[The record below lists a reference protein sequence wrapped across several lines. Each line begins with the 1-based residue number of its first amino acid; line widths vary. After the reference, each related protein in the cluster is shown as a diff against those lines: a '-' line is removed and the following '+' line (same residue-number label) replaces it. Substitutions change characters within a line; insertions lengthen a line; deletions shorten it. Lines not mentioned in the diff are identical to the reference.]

1 MSHQVTAGE
10 WATPVVLQP
19 WAFEPW
25 VAVPVGLAAAI
36 YVCGWLRL
44 RRRAPQRIGAGRLA
58 SFMGGLAAILVAL
71 ESPLHPLAE
80 RLLQAHMVQHLLL
93 LMVAPP
99 LIWLGTPLLPLFR
112 GLPGRTP
119 RVWAGRL
126 LARPALVRLGQA
138 ASHPVV
144 AWVAFVGSTWAW
156 HTPGLY
162 ERALAAESWHYAQH
176 ACFLATGLAFWWPVV
191 RPWPSRVA
199 APRWAIVLY
208 LVLADLQN
216 TVLSAWLVFA
226 ERVLYPSYAANPR
239 PWGISGLDDQAAAGA
254 IMWVPGSIAFL
265 LPAAWI
271 VGRMLSP
278 QAGSAVRSG
287 LLPGGPV
294 QSPGVQDCGLQR
306 RHHDPLVT
314 PVE

>member
-1 MSHQVTAGE
+1 
-10 WATPVVLQP
+10 
-19 WAFEPW
+19 
-25 VAVPVGLAAAI
+25 
-36 YVCGWLRL
+36 
-44 RRRAPQRIGAGRLA
+44 
-58 SFMGGLAAILVAL
+58 MGGLAAILVAL

-99 LIWLGTPLLPLFR
+99 LIWLGTPLLPLLR
-112 GLPGRTP
+112 GLPGRTL

-126 LARPALVRLGQA
+126 LARPALVRLGRGLA
-138 ASHPVV
+138 HPVA
-144 AWVAFVGSTWAW
+144 AWMAFVGSTWAW

-176 ACFLATGLAFWWPVV
+176 VCFLATGLAFWWPVV

-216 TVLSAWLVFA
+216 TVLAAWLVFA
-226 ERVLYPSYAANPR
+226 ERVIYPSYAAVSH
-239 PWGISGLDDQAAAGA
+239 PWGSSALSDQAAAGA

-265 LPAAWI
+265 VPVAWT
-271 VGRMLSP
+271 VGRLLSP
-278 QAGSAVRSG
+278 KGSQRICQLLT
-287 LLPGGPV
+287 LLPT
-294 QSPGVQDCGLQR
+294 L
-306 RHHDPLVT
+306 
-314 PVE
+314 